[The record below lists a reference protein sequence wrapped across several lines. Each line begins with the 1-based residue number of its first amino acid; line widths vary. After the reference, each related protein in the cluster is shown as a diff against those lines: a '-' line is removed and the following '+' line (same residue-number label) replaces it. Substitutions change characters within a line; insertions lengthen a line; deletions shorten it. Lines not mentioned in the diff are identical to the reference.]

1 MSQHGTDE
9 GSRMHQPP
17 FGMTYPKAGL
27 FHLTSAVGEANPKRG
42 GSLLFHHLAII
53 QDNCGEKK
61 IIQNNPKTRRSR
73 GRENNSQE
81 EKISAVPKHSAVV
94 QPNQTVMIH

>member
-1 MSQHGTDE
+1 
-9 GSRMHQPP
+9 
-17 FGMTYPKAGL
+17 MTYPKAGL

-61 IIQNNPKTRRSR
+61 NNTKQPQNPKEQGKREQLTRRKNISR
-73 GRENNSQE
+73 S
-81 EKISAVPKHSAVV
+81 
-94 QPNQTVMIH
+94 